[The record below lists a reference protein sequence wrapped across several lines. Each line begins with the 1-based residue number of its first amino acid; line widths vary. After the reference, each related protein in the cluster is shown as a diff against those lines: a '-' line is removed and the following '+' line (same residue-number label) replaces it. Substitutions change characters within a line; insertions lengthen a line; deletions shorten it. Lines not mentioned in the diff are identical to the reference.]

1 MPGNGEIMLPVDFD
15 VSWTWLING
24 LLGILLV
31 FGLSS
36 TPAKPETKVKLLQ
49 HEIDNLKK
57 KNKHLTGTSRLLE
70 NANGNLQKTVR
81 QTDDRLKESQLTRA
95 RLNGEVVR
103 RGNQIRSLEYE
114 LYLERK
120 KVTGRR

>member
-1 MPGNGEIMLPVDFD
+1 MLPVDFD

-49 HEIDNLKK
+49 NEIDNLKK